1 VWKSTTGG
9 RVLHFYLAGINNQN
23 FLMRDRETGSWWQQ
37 ITGKAIFGPLRG
49 SILELAP
56 NDELSFAL
64 WKQESPSGQVLAAV
78 PRDEKEYD
86 SKWEA
91 DVAKLAVVISFPG
104 TELKSRDV
112 VIGVELSGE
121 SRAYPLDT
129 ILKQSPIQDRV
140 GGNPVLIVAG
150 PDGKSVRAF
159 ESRVRDSDLEFF
171 RKSGTP
177 DFVLVDS
184 TGNGEWNF
192 KGCAVSGPESGKCLQ
207 SLPAIKDYWFDWRN
221 YHPSTTVYR
230 H

>member
-1 VWKSTTGG
+1 M
-9 RVLHFYLAGINNQN
+9 LHFYLAGINNQN

-37 ITGKAIFGPLRG
+37 ITGKAIFGPMKG
-49 SILELAP
+49 SVLELAP
-56 NDELSFAL
+56 SDELSFGL
-64 WKQESPSGQVLAAV
+64 WKQESPGGQVLAAV
-78 PRDEKEYD
+78 ARDEKEYD

-91 DVAKLAVVISFPG
+91 EVAKLPVVISFPG

-129 ILKQSPIQDRV
+129 IIKQSPIQDRV
-140 GGNPVLIVAG
+140 GGNPILIVAG

-159 ESRVRDSDLEFF
+159 ISRMRDSDFEFF

-177 DFVLVDS
+177 DFLLVDS
-184 TGNGEWNF
+184 TSNGEWNF
-192 KGCAVSGPESGKCLQ
+192 KGCAISGPDIGKCLQ
-207 SLPAIKDYWFDWRN
+207 ALPAIKDYWFDWRN

>member
-49 SILELAP
+49 SVLELAP

-91 DVAKLAVVISFPG
+91 DVAKLPVVISFPG

>member
-1 VWKSTTGG
+1 M
-9 RVLHFYLAGINNQN
+9 LHFYLAGINNQN

-49 SILELAP
+49 SVLELAP

-91 DVAKLAVVISFPG
+91 DVAKLPVVISFPG